1 MRDCFSVAPRV
12 RTRLLATRCRAPGEP
27 DDSRIATQPLH
38 GEPGI
43 PIASGREFGLHD
55 SYVHR
60 HPIRWPALRWDNRN
74 PKRNRR
80 TDVGDEICSLR
91 NFGSASV
98 AKERVQA
105 QLPSFAALERDP
117 QRSTLAINASS
128 EKPFADTLTSILSP
142 QPGRGGG
149 ALSAVGFSSS
159 HEPGA
164 HLSQANNE
172 AAPLAQY
179 NWTLPQVP
187 YQGRIS
193 TRVRPVEPSW
203 TLNPLSQPV
212 RGTSCFP

>member
-1 MRDCFSVAPRV
+1 MCIKRLSLSQRERMKVRDCFSVAPRV

-43 PIASGREFGLHD
+43 PIASGREFRLHD

-60 HPIRWPALRWDNRN
+60 HPIRWPALRWDNRI

-91 NFGSASV
+91 NFGSVSV

-117 QRSTLAINASS
+117 QRSTLAI
-128 EKPFADTLTSILSP
+128 EKPFADTP
-142 QPGRGGG
+142 
-149 ALSAVGFSSS
+149 
-159 HEPGA
+159 H
-164 HLSQANNE
+164 
-172 AAPLAQY
+172 
-179 NWTLPQVP
+179 
-187 YQGRIS
+187 
-193 TRVRPVEPSW
+193 
-203 TLNPLSQPV
+203 LNPLPATGARRRSATYRIHIVEKIRGDSRPRIAPSLGAKADLWRGARPRRRMV
-212 RGTSCFP
+212 RFASPFPKGRG

>member
-1 MRDCFSVAPRV
+1 MKVRDCFSVAPRV

-43 PIASGREFGLHD
+43 PIASGREFRLHD

-91 NFGSASV
+91 NFGSVSV

-128 EKPFADTLTSILSP
+128 EKPFADTP
-142 QPGRGGG
+142 
-149 ALSAVGFSSS
+149 
-159 HEPGA
+159 H
-164 HLSQANNE
+164 
-172 AAPLAQY
+172 
-179 NWTLPQVP
+179 
-187 YQGRIS
+187 
-193 TRVRPVEPSW
+193 
-203 TLNPLSQPV
+203 LNPLPATGARRRSATYRIHIVEKILRLTNLGRICPRLTMKLRLWRNTIGRCPRYLIKV
-212 RGTSCFP
+212 EFLPG